1 MKRLSILLA
10 LLVCATT
17 NAVAQYQYIHGVN
30 AVAKEITYEVTRVL
44 DKRLYLNNI
53 ANVLDNELIV
63 WTDGTVVEEND
74 YLSLKLGELN
84 TGSVY
89 RAIRETFTESE
100 YQILESGKDWMDVLF
115 VIDPCGKILE
125 VDFTINV
132 SPRTE
137 AISPDKYALFEQNL
151 KKYVTYSITEDMARL
166 QFWRTIHNLNFGMLG
181 VSYFKAELN
190 PGDRSDS
197 SQTHE

>member
-1 MKRLSILLA
+1 MKCLSILLA
-10 LLVCATT
+10 LWVCATT
-17 NAVAQYQYIHGVN
+17 NAVAQYPYTHRVD

-100 YQILESGKDWMDVLF
+100 YHILESGKDWMDVLF

-151 KKYVTYSITEDMARL
+151 KKYVT
-166 QFWRTIHNLNFGMLG
+166 
-181 VSYFKAELN
+181 
-190 PGDRSDS
+190 
-197 SQTHE
+197 

>member
-10 LLVCATT
+10 LWVFATT
-17 NAVAQYQYIHGVN
+17 NAVAQYQYIHGVD
-30 AVAKEITYEVTRVL
+30 AVANEITYEVTRVL

-197 SQTHE
+197 LQTHE

>member
-63 WTDGTVVEEND
+63 WTDGTIVEEND

>member
-10 LLVCATT
+10 LLVFAAT
-17 NAVAQYQYIHGVN
+17 NGVAQYPYTHGVD

-63 WTDGTVVEEND
+63 WTDGTVLEEND
-74 YLSLKLGELN
+74 YLSLKFGELN
-84 TGSVY
+84 TGSVD

-100 YQILESGKDWMDVLF
+100 YQILASGKDWMDVLF
-115 VIDPCGKILE
+115 VIDPCGKVLE

-137 AISPDKYALFEQNL
+137 AISPDQYALFEQNL

-166 QFWRTIHNLNFGMLG
+166 QFWRTYHRFDFASLG
-181 VSYFKAELN
+181 ILYKN
-190 PGDRSDS
+190 QDPGVDLPDS
-197 SQTHE
+197 SQPIQ

>member
-10 LLVCATT
+10 LWVCATT
-17 NAVAQYQYIHGVN
+17 NAVAQYPYTHRID

-100 YQILESGKDWMDVLF
+100 YHILESGKDWMDVLF

-166 QFWRTIHNLNFGMLG
+166 QFWRTYHRFDFASLG
-181 VSYFKAELN
+181 ILYKNQDPGIALPDSLQVN
-190 PGDRSDS
+190 P
-197 SQTHE
+197 